1 MEHLE
6 EFIDIITEG
15 LKSLSPE
22 EKAVVIEQAMKKMD
36 IGISFQSECT
46 DTGKYCEFTFTNAKV
61 IYLPGKFNESVVS
74 LKYLQKEET
83 FLKVK

>member
-15 LKSLSPE
+15 LKSLTPE
-22 EKAVVIEQAMKKMD
+22 EKSTVIEQAMKKLD

-46 DTGKYCEFTFTNAKV
+46 DSGKYCEFTFTNTKV
-61 IYLPGKFNESVVS
+61 VYLPGNYSDSVVS
-74 LKYLQKEET
+74 LKYLEREQT
-83 FLKVK
+83 FLKLK

>member
-15 LKSLSPE
+15 LKSLTPE
-22 EKAVVIEQAMKKMD
+22 EKAIVIEQAMKKMD

-46 DTGKYCEFTFTNAKV
+46 DSGKYCEFTFTDTKL
-61 IYLPGKFNESVVS
+61 IYLPGKFSKSVV
-74 LKYLQKEET
+74 LLTYLQTEET
-83 FLKVK
+83 FMKLK